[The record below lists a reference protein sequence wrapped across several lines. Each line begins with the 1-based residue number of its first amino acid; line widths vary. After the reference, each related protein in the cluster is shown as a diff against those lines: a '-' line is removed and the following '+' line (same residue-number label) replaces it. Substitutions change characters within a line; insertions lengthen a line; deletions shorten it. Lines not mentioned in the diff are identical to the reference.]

1 MTYGKRQY
9 ESLDH
14 VIRQAITPLYTITQE
29 LMILID
35 SDTQAFN
42 KYMVCLVCVLLQNNA
57 VQFSNCIIVY
67 YFVFNYSVVM

>member
-29 LMILID
+29 LIVMID
-35 SDTQAFN
+35 SDAQAFN
-42 KYMVCLVCVLLQNNA
+42 KYMVCLVCVLLHNNA
-57 VQFSNCIIVY
+57 V
-67 YFVFNYSVVM
+67 